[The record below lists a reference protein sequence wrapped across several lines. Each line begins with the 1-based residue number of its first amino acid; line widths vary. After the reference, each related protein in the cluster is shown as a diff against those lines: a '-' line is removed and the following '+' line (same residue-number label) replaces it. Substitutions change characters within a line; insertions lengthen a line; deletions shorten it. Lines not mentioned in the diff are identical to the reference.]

1 MTHKQ
6 TRDSEIAHNVH
17 KIAVQ
22 PYLRL
27 GIKLTE
33 ERPKKSAFK
42 IKVEL
47 DLINNQWLKY
57 CDRHQRINKSS
68 KWPDREMFTK
78 SIKMYFEANDICN
91 EKDLIVIFGTE

>member
-22 PYLRL
+22 PYLRK
-27 GIKLTE
+27 IINLTN

-42 IKVEL
+42 IKVEI
-47 DLINNQWLKY
+47 DLVNTSWLKY
-57 CDRHQRINKSS
+57 CSNYERINKLS

-78 SIKMYFEANDICN
+78 SIKMYFEANGIY
-91 EKDLIVIFGTE
+91 EKDLNTIFVT

>member
-17 KIAVQ
+17 KIAAQ
-22 PYLRL
+22 PYLRK
-27 GIKLTE
+27 IINLTN

-42 IKVEL
+42 LKIEIEIVNKS
-47 DLINNQWLKY
+47 WLKY
-57 CDRHQRINKSS
+57 CDRHQRINKVS

-78 SIKMYFEANDICN
+78 SIKMYFVDNEIY
-91 EKDLIVIFGTE
+91 EKDLNTIFVT